1 MQMGEYRGNGTVRK
15 TDPALLIEK
24 IYEAALVP
32 EMWPGVLRSITT
44 LTGTA
49 WSTMLSLRPDA
60 QRWILSHPEADEVVA
75 AHFDQFSGNQRTT
88 RFIEQSPSHFITDF
102 DLLTEEEIVN
112 EPVYQ
117 EMLIPAG
124 FGYGAASVLAAPD
137 GNVIAFHTEGYYRNG
152 PISETI
158 VGQLESLRPHLARA
172 AMISARLSFQ
182 QARTAVDTLAAIGL
196 AACGV
201 SYSGTVLVAN
211 AAFELEDELLT
222 MRGSDRIAVRD
233 QRANILLL
241 EALEHL
247 ERDGMRSI
255 PLLPTFE
262 GKLPGVLHVVPVHR
276 TTRDLFGSV
285 TAILV
290 LTKATSVPSRAN
302 SLLQALFDLTPMEA
316 ELAARIAA
324 GQTSEAIALADGKT
338 VGTVRH
344 QLKNVLAKTG
354 CRRQAELARLLT
366 QIVPAGM

>member
-1 MQMGEYRGNGTVRK
+1 MSLGEYRGLGTVRT
-15 TDPALLIEK
+15 TDPALLVEK

-32 EMWPGVLRSITT
+32 EMWPGVLRSITA
-44 LTGTA
+44 LAGTA
-49 WSTMLSLRPDA
+49 WSAMVLLRPDA
-60 QRWILSHPEADEVVA
+60 QRWILSHPEADDIIA
-75 AHFDQFSGNQRTT
+75 AHFHGFLGNQRVA
-88 RFIEQSPSHFITDF
+88 RFIEQNPRSFITDF
-102 DLLTEEEIVN
+102 DLLTEEEIAR

-117 EMLIPAG
+117 QILIPAG
-124 FGYGAASVLAAPD
+124 YGYGAASVIATSE
-137 GNVIAFHTEGYYRNG
+137 GNAIAFHTEGYYRNG
-152 PISETI
+152 PISEGT
-158 VGQLESLRPHLARA
+158 VALLESLRPHLARA
-172 AMISARLSFQ
+172 ATISARMSFQ

-201 SYSGTVLVAN
+201 SHSGTVLVPN
-211 AAFELEDELLT
+211 TAFQLEDELLT
-222 MRGSDRIAVRD
+222 VRGSDRIAVRD

-241 EALEHL
+241 DTLQNL

-262 GKLPGVLHVVPVHR
+262 GKMPGVLHVIPVSR
-276 TTRDLFGSV
+276 AARDLFGSV
-285 TAILV
+285 AAILV
-290 LTKATSVPSRAN
+290 LTKATSAPSRAN